1 MGSSGHT
8 LNTHNLKRQNH
19 QELDELGS
27 RGVLQAYLILQ
38 SISSSFHPIHF
49 ANLIFPKY
57 FYHVSH
63 LLPKCYRF
71 QFLIFP
77 ISAAS
82 CFHSSTN
89 FSSAFFKRPKA
100 PNRQVSTS
108 AANSTSSP
116 FLKLCSLA
124 LQIWLHAISSHLF
137 ESSLLHG
144 MLQAAV
150 WEHWERSPGIQGK
163 PGYILSSRPAL
174 ATDWKLS

>member
-1 MGSSGHT
+1 MESSGHT
-8 LNTHNLKRQNH
+8 LNLHNLKRQNH

-77 ISAAS
+77 
-82 CFHSSTN
+82 
-89 FSSAFFKRPKA
+89 
-100 PNRQVSTS
+100 TS
-108 AANSTSSP
+108 QRLLVFTLPLTSVLP
-116 FLKLCSLA
+116 FLNSPRPPIGKYLLLLPTPRA
-124 LQIWLHAISSHLF
+124 LHSPNSALWLYKSDSMPYPVIFLNHLSYMGCYKQQSGNT
-137 ESSLLHG
+137 ET
-144 MLQAAV
+144 
-150 WEHWERSPGIQGK
+150 ERSPGIQGK
-163 PGYILSSRPAL
+163 PGYILSSRPAQ
-174 ATDWKLS
+174 ATD